1 MANNLIYAQKSGIVL
16 TIANTSEVDTQNFIS
31 FVVARIQTIITE
43 NFTKTEFLGLHDFEE
58 NSQLRLNID
67 LCKLMNEWLNNPID

>member
-43 NFTKTEFLGLHDFEE
+43 NFTKTEFSGLHDFEE